1 MSRWFHLPVRWPRA
15 TLAVML
21 AFTVVFAV
29 YAARIRVDSS
39 IENLLPSDDPA
50 KLYYDEVKTV
60 FGDEEV
66 TVIGVFAEDVFAPGT
81 LAKIEALSQ
90 RLARIDGVRE
100 VISPTTVEGIEVTDA
115 GLSVGRVMRELP
127 RSPEAAADFKGR
139 LLGNPLYV
147 KNVVAADGRAAG
159 ITVGFAPM
167 GDDEYLRRGIDATIG
182 SLVAGMGGPE
192 EWAVTGIPTIK
203 ENGARLMERDV
214 MTFTPLAM
222 LLVIAVLALAFR
234 TWRGVV
240 VPLSTVVVGVI
251 WTDGLMVMRGDA
263 IDMGTLV
270 LNPLLMV
277 VGIASGIHLI
287 SQYYLEVQPGRV
299 NRQVVETAVA
309 HVRAP
314 IIVAAA
320 TTLIGFG
327 TLIFTPIRAVQQF
340 GTYSVFGIAVIVLTA
355 FTVVPAAL
363 TLLPLPA
370 RVPTFRADGSG
381 WLPPVL
387 RGVGAFA
394 VRHRRTVLVCAAG
407 VIALCVWGIA
417 QIRVETDYL
426 EFFDADGP
434 IRQANA
440 RVGAGL
446 AGTQPIYVVIDGDGP
461 EAVTRLD
468 TLRAVRDLQA
478 FIDRQPGVDKSI
490 SLLDYLSLVRAAL
503 QPEAGPGLPD
513 TQSEVDQ
520 LMVLV
525 DAAAVAAVVNRD
537 ASRGNIIVRTQ
548 LSGSIEVGAF
558 VDAVQRFADERFPG
572 SVRVR
577 PTGTVVLLS
586 QSADA
591 LAWGQVT
598 GLWQELAVLLALLS
612 FMFLSVRVGL
622 LALIPNVFP
631 TVVLFGIMGWSGISL
646 NISTSMI
653 AAIAIGIAI
662 DDTVHLLSAFNGEL
676 RRTGDQA
683 GAVLNAMGSV
693 GQAAFFIALALSAGF
708 FVVCLSSFQPVRH
721 FGLLSG
727 VTMGIALLVEFF
739 LTPALVTTTKI
750 ITLWDLLFLKLG
762 REPHKQIPLFA
773 GLRPFQAKVVV
784 LMGRLEAAR
793 CGDVITR
800 RGELKP
806 ELYVL
811 LSGRAEVRPGGD
823 DERVIR
829 TLCRGDVVGEMGLVR
844 ERPRS
849 ADVVV
854 VADTDYLVLD
864 RRFLHRLRR
873 QYPRIAST
881 VFLNLTRILSDRL
894 ESTTDA
900 LAASTSP
907 FGPIPE
913 GGRR

>member
-1 MSRWFHLPVRWPRA
+1 MKRLLGIPVHWPKL

-21 AFTVVFAV
+21 AVTAVFA
-29 YAARIRVDSS
+29 AFTSRIRVDSS

-50 KLYYDEVKTV
+50 KLYYDQVKTV
-60 FGDEEV
+60 FGDEEIAV
-66 TVIGVFAEDVFAPGT
+66 VGVFAADVFTPST
-81 LAKIEALSQ
+81 LAKIDTLSQ
-90 RLARIDGVRE
+90 RLAKLEGVRE
-100 VISPTTVEGIEVTDA
+100 VISPTTVEGVELTDA
-115 GLSVGRVMRELP
+115 GLTAGRLMRELP
-127 RSPEAAADFKGR
+127 QTPEAAADFR
-139 LLGNPLYV
+139 RRMLANPLYV
-147 KNVVAADGRAAG
+147 KNVVSPDGRAAG
-159 ITVGFAPM
+159 ISVGFEPM
-167 GDDEYLRRGIDATIG
+167 SDEEYLRRGIDTTIRA
-182 SLVAGMGGPE
+182 LVAEMGGPE

-214 MTFTPLAM
+214 TTFTPLSM
-222 LLVIAVLALAFR
+222 LLVVIVLAVAFR
-234 TWRGVV
+234 TWRGIL
-240 VPLSTVVVGVI
+240 VPLSTVVIGVL
-251 WTDGLMVMRGDA
+251 WTNGLMVMRGDA
-263 IDMGTLV
+263 INMGTLV

-287 SQYYLEVQPGRV
+287 SQYYLEVQPGRT
-299 NRQVVETAVA
+299 NRQVVEAA
-309 HVRAP
+309 LEHVRAP
-314 IIVAAA
+314 IVVAAA

-327 TLIFTPIRAVQQF
+327 TLIFTPIRAIQQF

-355 FTVVPAAL
+355 FTVVPA
-363 TLLPLPA
+363 TLSLLRLPT
-370 RVPTFRADGSG
+370 RVPTFDAEGTG

-387 RGVGAFA
+387 RAIGAFA
-394 VRHRRTVLVCAAG
+394 VQHRRGVLVCAA
-407 VIALCVWGIA
+407 ALVVLCFWGIS
-417 QIRVETDYL
+417 QLRVETDYL
-426 EFFDADGP
+426 EFFDPDGP
-434 IRQANA
+434 IRTENA
-440 RVGAGL
+440 IVGERL

-461 EAVTRLD
+461 QAVTQLD
-468 TLRAVRDLQA
+468 TLRAMRDLQT
-478 FIDRQPGVDKSI
+478 FIDQQPGVDKTM
-490 SLLDYLSLVRAAL
+490 SLLDYLSLVRSVL
-503 QPEAGPGLPD
+503 QPEAGPGMPE
-513 TQSEVDQ
+513 TQSEIDQ
-520 LMVLV
+520 ILLLV
-525 DAAAVAAVVNRD
+525 SSEDVAAVLNRD
-537 ASRGNIIVRTQ
+537 ASRANIIVRTR
-548 LSGSIEVGAF
+548 LSGSIEVAAF
-558 VDAVQRFADERFPG
+558 VDAVRRFANERFPG
-572 SVRVR
+572 SIRVV

-598 GLWQELAVLLALLS
+598 GLWQELVVLLALLS

-662 DDTVHLLSAFNGEL
+662 DDTIHLLSAFNSEM

-683 GAVLNAMGSV
+683 QAILNAMGSV

-727 VTMGIALLVEFF
+727 ITMGVALVVELF

-750 ITLWDLLFLKLG
+750 ITLWDLMFLKLG
-762 REPHKQIPLFA
+762 RDPHKQIPLFS

-793 CGDVITR
+793 RGDVITR

-811 LSGRAEVRPGGD
+811 LSGQAEVHRNSG

-829 TLCRGDVVGEMGLVR
+829 TLERGDVIGEMGLVR

-854 VADTDYLVLD
+854 VGDADYLVLD
-864 RRFLHRLRR
+864 RRFLVRLRR

-900 LAASTSP
+900 LSASNAAAP
-907 FGPIPE
+907 GPRP
-913 GGRR
+913 GSG